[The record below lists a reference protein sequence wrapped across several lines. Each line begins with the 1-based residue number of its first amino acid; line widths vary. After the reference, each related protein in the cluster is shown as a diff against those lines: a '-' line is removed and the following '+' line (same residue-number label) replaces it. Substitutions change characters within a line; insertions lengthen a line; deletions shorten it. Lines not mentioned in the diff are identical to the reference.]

1 MTVTIRYVARVEIF
15 NQACYF
21 SYTVIKAFGGLVIFR
36 AIASQHYQIK
46 KGNICTAQIP
56 AIAWFFPSYSWIL
69 SQLCFP
75 CNFWYF
81 SQVEPGYCHRFN
93 LGIELSQLFMVYE
106 RKLLIKTI
114 VYQCFYCVVVKVP
127 ALKQL
132 GLVFHSRWV
141 QFYFVSPQHHTV

>member
-93 LGIELSQLFMVYE
+93 LGIELSQLFTVWCTSEQFLSKRLYINVSIVQ
-106 RKLLIKTI
+106 LLRCLLWNSQVLCSI
-114 VYQCFYCVVVKVP
+114 P
-127 ALKQL
+127 AGYNFIL
-132 GLVFHSRWV
+132 FHHSII
-141 QFYFVSPQHHTV
+141 